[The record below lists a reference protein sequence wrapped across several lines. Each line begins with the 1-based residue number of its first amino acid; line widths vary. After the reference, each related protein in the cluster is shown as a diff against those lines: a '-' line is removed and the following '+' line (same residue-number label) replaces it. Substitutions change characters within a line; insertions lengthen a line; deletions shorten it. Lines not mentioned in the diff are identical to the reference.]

1 MMMLKCNNEECGK
14 VAPRD
19 KTWRKSRVIVGS
31 DICKECFE
39 IEVEA
44 LGLAP
49 SEEEEEE
56 KEEGDEREGMK
67 KETAANNG

>member
-1 MMMLKCNNEECGK
+1 MLKCINEECGK

-49 SEEEEEE
+49 SEEEEEGE
-56 KEEGDEREGMK
+56 GRGRRARGDEKRDGGE
-67 KETAANNG
+67 